1 MFAFV
6 GPSPTNAYKYE
17 YEYDMN
23 RCKSIRLKEEK
34 EIDWLMLTLRNWFI
48 YIQIIVS
55 LEE

>member
-34 EIDWLMLTLRNWFI
+34 EID
-48 YIQIIVS
+48 
-55 LEE
+55 